1 MGRPNRH
8 LLAAFVGLGLIAL
21 VWLIP
26 DLTPARPGPDGGA
39 IEAYRG
45 RIETISLPSSDPNSE
60 LPPVPTAT
68 VTILDGPKA
77 GTTVNAL
84 LAGPSG
90 SQDAITYAAGQE
102 VVVTFTVQAD
112 GSDPYVEVTDHWR
125 LPGLGVLALVFAA
138 AVVFVGGWHG
148 VRALVAL
155 GLTAVVI
162 LKILIPA
169 IIAGVPPVP
178 LAIGVA
184 TSVTVVTILLTEG
197 WSRTSLA
204 AILGTTGALAITA
217 LLAAVATAFLGFTY
231 TAGSDLAFLTVP
243 GGGGLDLRGVLLA
256 AIILGA
262 VGVLDDVT
270 VTQAVLVEEL
280 ADKGSL
286 RGTELVFSAMRIGRS
301 HIAATVNTLFL
312 AYVSV
317 GLPLL
322 VVLFVSRQPSAAT
335 LNDETIATEIVR
347 TLIGSMGIIAAI
359 PLTTFIAGPLLE
371 PRQDDGEGWR
381 GMRARGLSR
390 VFVAVAGV
398 VLLLGVTVV
407 ISLSATPRVA
417 LAPTVMDPSSIPGV
431 VPPPVAD
438 VASPDPNAS
447 PEPNASAVDDT
458 VLYEPGDQIAMTVG
472 GQAVGTITATP
483 TLSKPKPPSTKVR
496 VTVEVTYAATGN
508 LPLDAGRWDLLLAD
522 GTTVALAPTSGQA
535 ALTRTLTAGESATIT
550 FAATLDR
557 QPTDAFAVYT
567 DEISSTMVFGIPV
580 R

>member
-26 DLTPARPGPDGGA
+26 DLTPVRPGPDGGP

-45 RIETISLPSSDPNSE
+45 RIESISLPPSDPNSE
-60 LPPVPTAT
+60 LPPVPTAR

-77 GTTVNAL
+77 GTTVDAL

-90 SQDAITYAAGQE
+90 SQDATTYAAGQD

-125 LPGLGVLALVFAA
+125 LPGLGLLALVFAA

-178 LAIGVA
+178 LAIAVA
-184 TSVTVVTILLTEG
+184 SSVTVVTILLTEG

-270 VTQAVLVEEL
+270 VTQSVLVEEL

-286 RGTELVFSAMRIGRS
+286 RGTALVLSAMRIGRS

-322 VVLFVSRQPSAAT
+322 IVLFVSQQPTAT
-335 LNDETIATEIVR
+335 TINDETIATEIVR
-347 TLIGSMGIIAAI
+347 TLVGSMGIIAAI
-359 PLTTFIAGPLLE
+359 PLTTFIAGSMLE
-371 PRQDDGEGWR
+371 PHPDEGVDWR
-381 GMRARGLSR
+381 GMRSHGLRR
-390 VFVAVAGV
+390 VLVAVGGI

-407 ISLSATPRVA
+407 ISLSASPRVA
-417 LAPTVMDPSSIPGV
+417 LAPTVFDPSALPGSAQ
-431 VPPPVAD
+431 PSFAD
-438 VASPDPNAS
+438 ASPSPDAGAS
-447 PEPNASAVDDT
+447 PADGPA
-458 VLYEPGDQIAMTVG
+458 LYEPGDQIPLTLD
-472 GQAVGTITATP
+472 GQPVGTITATP
-483 TLSKPKPPSTKVR
+483 SLSGPIAPSTKIR
-496 VTVEVTYAATGN
+496 LTVAVTYAATGD
-508 LPLDAGRWDLLLAD
+508 LPLDSGSWAVLMAD
-522 GTTVALAPTSGQA
+522 GSIEVLAPEGGPSVLA
-535 ALTRTLTAGESATIT
+535 RTLHAGETATIT
-550 FAATLDR
+550 FAVALAKP
-557 QPTDAFAVYT
+557 PTDAFAVYS
-567 DEISSTMVFGIPV
+567 DVASSTMVFGIPV
-580 R
+580 S